1 MSSLDIDE
9 SEQTELIKNE
19 FYVVRALAIR
29 AQTSMSM
36 GMLFAVDLVLWTCFM
51 IFFLQ
56 TKDNAWYNWLEFMQI
71 FMWIGYLM
79 LAAQADNV
87 IRNLKYLLVLS
98 VLVFTVDLILVAFV
112 RPAGYDNVN
121 PLNDCKRNDKIV
133 LIILQGI
140 FTGLDFIALCLAIY
154 FQYASD
160 LSTPEVMM
168 RYESID
174 EARSKYLLTAINM
187 FLANEK
193 TNAYVEQAKN
203 IVEAERN
210 EQRRLEILQTV
221 AQQRKLVPTQSPPT
235 TTPQPQSQPQS
246 PPPTTT
252 SVPPGGTGMQVK
264 RGQQPPPVH
273 PPQQQYRPQS
283 ISGMLRQMQENK
295 YNFE

>member
-1 MSSLDIDE
+1 M
-9 SEQTELIKNE
+9 
-19 FYVVRALAIR
+19 
-29 AQTSMSM
+29 
-36 GMLFAVDLVLWTCFM
+36 
-51 IFFLQ
+51 
-56 TKDNAWYNWLEFMQI
+56 
-71 FMWIGYLM
+71 
-79 LAAQADNV
+79 
-87 IRNLKYLLVLS
+87 
-98 VLVFTVDLILVAFV
+98 
-112 RPAGYDNVN
+112 N

-203 IVEAERN
+203 IVAAERN

-221 AQQRKLVPTQSPPT
+221 AQQKKLVAPQSPLT
-235 TTPQPQSQPQS
+235 TTPQSQSQPQS
-246 PPPTTT
+246 PPPPPT
-252 SVPPGGTGMQVK
+252 SVPTGGTGMQVK
-264 RGQQPPPVH
+264 RGQQLPPVH